1 MIAVAAPPQVV
12 TYRSLVREPG
22 YCSLTTRSSGLTP
35 GKRGLSP
42 SIEKR
47 SAACT
52 ILGALPVSL
61 YPLAASSASAECW
74 SLRLGSMRVDI
85 LRRFRRLSQS
95 SSSSSALSP
104 SESKATRSLSVAGE
118 RMRLRPFA
126 GGARKPFSSE
136 EVKGLLLARER
147 PLAGLGVP
155 LATIDDVE
163 GRGELLVPVAR
174 LPFTGVLGFLGT
186 STLTVRIFGF
196 GSVFGVNL
204 GCLENILTEVSTS
217 WLAGR

>member
-1 MIAVAAPPQVV
+1 
-12 TYRSLVREPG
+12 
-22 YCSLTTRSSGLTP
+22 
-35 GKRGLSP
+35 
-42 SIEKR
+42 
-47 SAACT
+47 
-52 ILGALPVSL
+52 
-61 YPLAASSASAECW
+61 
-74 SLRLGSMRVDI
+74 
-85 LRRFRRLSQS
+85 
-95 SSSSSALSP
+95 
-104 SESKATRSLSVAGE
+104 
-118 RMRLRPFA
+118 
-126 GGARKPFSSE
+126 
-136 EVKGLLLARER
+136 VKGLLLARER